1 MSKLLKVIA
10 GVIGGLLLVV
20 ILALIIVPTFFSDE
34 VESFAKKMANE
45 YVKNATVDFGDFSLS
60 IFSSFPN
67 LRAGIEDVNIIG
79 QDRFEGDTLL
89 HVGKLY
95 ADLDVMKA
103 ISGDIQVNAVSLD
116 DVLAQGIVTAD
127 SLANWDIVN
136 LASDSTTVEEADTTA
151 SAPLKLS
158 LESVSLTNVR
168 LAYVDSTSNTTAS
181 INGLNAGM
189 NGTMN
194 GNVMALKLKLAIDAI
209 NAGLGGI
216 NYVKNTSL
224 DFNADAVA
232 DLDSMKFSFNDNSL
246 TFGGLPLRFDGWA
259 QLKDSDVVALDMKL
273 AAVNT
278 TFQSILDLLPEDVL
292 KSVEGLKTTGSFD
305 LYAMV
310 KGEYRDME
318 NIPAIDAALKINN
331 GYVKYPDL
339 PESLSDINVSVLVN
353 NPGGSADLTT
363 VAVDTFHFALAG
375 NPFDIRAN
383 VKTPISNVTF
393 DASAL
398 GKIDLTKLKSALP
411 LDSMEISGL
420 IDANLKVATD
430 LASIEKQQYEN
441 VVADGKVGLTKFV
454 FKGAALP
461 QGLEVTDALLT
472 FSPKAV
478 NLDPL
483 DILIGKSDISLKGNV
498 ENYLPYVLKGDVI
511 RGSVS
516 LKSKLLDCNELLAM
530 TSSDSAAADST
541 ASQTTAAADTTA
553 EPLELPTNVD
563 FHFNTDIDKL
573 LYDKLELDNI
583 NGRVALVNG
592 VADLSNLSTDM
603 CDGKLVLNGKFQ
615 TPKGKNSKADMKVDF
630 NNVNIN
636 KLTGSFSVIDS
647 VLPIAHNAYG
657 NVTIGLDVTTELDAS
672 LSPILKTVNGKGNF
686 ASANIELKDS
696 EFQQNLSKLL
706 NNDKYKDLQLKDA
719 KFNYT
724 IKDGDIVVEPF
735 NVNILGR
742 KSTFSG
748 RQGLDQSMDYELQ
761 LPVARSEIA
770 SLISKTGATASSF
783 ANGDDLPIGVK
794 ITGTLTKPS
803 LKLDLSEATKT
814 LTSEAASKAT
824 EKATEAVDKAIDNIK
839 DEKTKETVTKAKDA
853 INNLFKKKK

>member
-472 FSPKAV
+472 FSP
-478 NLDPL
+478 
-483 DILIGKSDISLKGNV
+483 
-498 ENYLPYVLKGDVI
+498 
-511 RGSVS
+511 
-516 LKSKLLDCNELLAM
+516 
-530 TSSDSAAADST
+530 
-541 ASQTTAAADTTA
+541 
-553 EPLELPTNVD
+553 
-563 FHFNTDIDKL
+563 
-573 LYDKLELDNI
+573 
-583 NGRVALVNG
+583 
-592 VADLSNLSTDM
+592 
-603 CDGKLVLNGKFQ
+603 
-615 TPKGKNSKADMKVDF
+615 
-630 NNVNIN
+630 
-636 KLTGSFSVIDS
+636 
-647 VLPIAHNAYG
+647 
-657 NVTIGLDVTTELDAS
+657 
-672 LSPILKTVNGKGNF
+672 
-686 ASANIELKDS
+686 
-696 EFQQNLSKLL
+696 
-706 NNDKYKDLQLKDA
+706 
-719 KFNYT
+719 
-724 IKDGDIVVEPF
+724 
-735 NVNILGR
+735 
-742 KSTFSG
+742 
-748 RQGLDQSMDYELQ
+748 
-761 LPVARSEIA
+761 
-770 SLISKTGATASSF
+770 
-783 ANGDDLPIGVK
+783 
-794 ITGTLTKPS
+794 
-803 LKLDLSEATKT
+803 
-814 LTSEAASKAT
+814 
-824 EKATEAVDKAIDNIK
+824 
-839 DEKTKETVTKAKDA
+839 
-853 INNLFKKKK
+853 